1 MCDQLKNIYDTSLRR
16 TLILLDT
23 LLSLQQLGYRFTMTE
38 IFKHNQPFTLES
50 GKVLPALHLAYNT
63 FGILNADGSNVVWI
77 FHALTGNSNPL
88 EWWHGLVG
96 EHCLFTP
103 EKYFIICVNMPGSH
117 YGSINALCNNPE
129 TEKPYYHTFPW
140 FTSRDMIR
148 AYQHL
153 KTALGITKIN
163 IGLGGSMGG
172 QQLLEWAIEEPS
184 LFEHIVP
191 IATNAFHS
199 AWGVA
204 FNATQRM
211 CIEHDS
217 TWKDNNAEAGIN
229 GMKAARSIALLSYR
243 NHDTYGTKQMGF
255 TQATAHLPIDEQ
267 VFNAESYQRYQG
279 EKLAMRFNAFSYYA
293 LSKGMDSHNVGRER
307 VSVKNALTKITA
319 KTLVIGITT
328 DILFPI
334 IEQQFLAENI
344 INATFVEI
352 QSLYGHDGFLLEFEQ
367 IEKAILKFIYLAKS

>member
-1 MCDQLKNIYDTSLRR
+1 
-16 TLILLDT
+16 
-23 LLSLQQLGYRFTMTE
+23 MTE
-38 IFKHNQPFTLES
+38 IFKHQQPFTLES
-50 GKVLPALHLAYNT
+50 GKILPELHLAYNT
-63 FGILNADGSNVVWI
+63 FGTLNADGSNVIWI

-96 EHCLFTP
+96 DNCLFTP
-103 EKYFIICVNMPGSH
+103 EKYFIVCVNMPGSH
-117 YGSINALCNNPE
+117 YGSINALSINPE
-129 TEKPYYHTFPW
+129 TEKLYYHTFPW
-140 FTSRDMIR
+140 FTTRDMVR

-153 KTALGITKIN
+153 KNKLGITKIH

-184 LFEHIVP
+184 LFENIVP

-204 FNATQRM
+204 FNASQRM
-211 CIEHDS
+211 CIEQDI
-217 TWKDNNAEAGIN
+217 TWQESHEKAGIN

-243 NHDTYGTKQMGF
+243 NHDTYGVKQMGF
-255 TQATAHLPIDEQ
+255 TSSTTHLPVDKQ

-279 EKLAMRFNAFSYYA
+279 EKLANRFNAFSYYA
-293 LSKGMDSHNVGRER
+293 LSKAMDSHNVGRDR
-307 VSVKNALTKITA
+307 VSVEKALAKITA
-319 KTLVIGITT
+319 KTMVIGVTT

-334 IEQQFLAENI
+334 SEQQFLAANI
-344 INATFVEI
+344 ANAKFLEI

-367 IEKAILKFIYLAKS
+367 IEKAIVTFINTAAE